1 LSKEDITEIGQTI
14 ALLRKRDHSE
24 APPPKILQMLNDC
37 GASQTAGDIVEAQSI
52 VYRGQAAALMAVGF
66 LRYRDAIK
74 ALGHKLLFPEL
85 KANSDR
91 TPFGECISWIGSRF
105 QDAVIPNAEAE
116 KKSFHSFRKTSA
128 NDLKGAGVPSELRA
142 DILGH
147 GEKIL
152 QKNVT
157 HHLQN

>member
-1 LSKEDITEIGQTI
+1 
-14 ALLRKRDHSE
+14 
-24 APPPKILQMLNDC
+24 MLNDR

-91 TPFGECISWIGSRF
+91 TPFGDVFHGDWIKVSGRRDPERGGGKEIIPLIS
-105 QDAVIPNAEAE
+105 
-116 KKSFHSFRKTSA
+116 
-128 NDLKGAGVPSELRA
+128 
-142 DILGH
+142 
-147 GEKIL
+147 
-152 QKNVT
+152 KNKR
-157 HHLQN
+157 